1 MSKKKNKIPKALEI
15 IGNKMMELDYM
26 GSFGVVI
33 LKNGAVLKVR
43 KMYEYFHESWIL
55 FNSALTSGDTELIK
69 SVVNEANGGIISN
82 GELTINLADVSA
94 MVAIHEMM
102 DNDSEEQ
109 ASIDDFIQLMD
120 DDEIED

>member
-1 MSKKKNKIPKALEI
+1 
-15 IGNKMMELDYM
+15 MMELDYM